1 MRESQTLEI
10 GSVVRLAVI
19 CEGGLLLAAL
29 VLGFFLEQPPM
40 AQIEW
45 TLLGLAEGLLAA
57 LPLVGF
63 LFLTVRYPVGP
74 LKSIETV
81 VRQLLVPLFS
91 SATWG
96 QLLLISILAG
106 AGEEMLFRGAIQA
119 GIQQYSGSAMLAL
132 AIASV
137 LFGLAHPITTT
148 YAVLAGAIGVYLGWL
163 WLATGNLL
171 VPIVTHA
178 AYDFVA
184 LWYLTRRAQPA
195 LEAEETGWSDERV
208 RAEG

>member
-1 MRESQTLEI
+1 VRESQTLET
-10 GSVVRLAVI
+10 GSVVRLAVV

-29 VLGFFLEQPPM
+29 LLGFFLEQPPM

-45 TLLGLAEGLLAA
+45 TVAGLAEGLVAA

-63 LFLTVRYPVGP
+63 LFLTVRHPVGP

-81 VRQLLVPLFS
+81 VRQLLVPLFR

-184 LWYLTRRAQPA
+184 LWYLTRRAPPA
-195 LEAEETGWSDERV
+195 SEPGETEWSDERV
-208 RAEG
+208 KAEG